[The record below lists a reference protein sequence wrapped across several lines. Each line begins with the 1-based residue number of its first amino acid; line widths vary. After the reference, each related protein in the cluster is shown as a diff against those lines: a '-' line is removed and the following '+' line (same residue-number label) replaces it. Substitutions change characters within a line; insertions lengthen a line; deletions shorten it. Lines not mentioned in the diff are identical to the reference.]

1 MENTKIQWAHHTF
14 NPWRGCVKVA
24 EGCAHCYAAD
34 QAQRNPRILGQWGAG
49 GTRVVASEDQW
60 RKPSMWAIAAR
71 EAGERHRV
79 FCGSM
84 CDVFELW
91 DGWMVDVRGAPLN
104 DAECWRGSGRV
115 RSLTMTDVRDRV
127 ARTIRNTA
135 DGLDWLLLTKR
146 PQNARQMLEDSGLW
160 STQSN
165 LWVGASA
172 ANQQEADEAWYA
184 LQEVTQ
190 AAVRFLSLEPLV
202 GPIDLHDVWRNA
214 MLPDWVIVGGES
226 GPNARPC
233 YLEWLDRVVTRCREA
248 SVPVFV
254 KQTGKVAVTR
264 DARPY
269 GLPPSRWEPWGNESY
284 EGQLVT
290 RDPKGGDPAEWPQTV
305 SWPRAF
311 PQVTR

>member
-14 NPWRGCVKVA
+14 NPWRGCAKVA
-24 EGCAHCYAAD
+24 AGCANCYAAD
-34 QAQRNPRILGQWGAG
+34 QARRNPRILGQWGAG

-60 RKPSMWAIAAR
+60 RKPSRWASAAR
-71 EAGERHRV
+71 DAGERHRV

-84 CDVFELW
+84 CDIFEAW
-91 DGWMVDVRGAPLN
+91 DGPIIDAAGEPIRDASRWWGAFDSRPLTADDVRYRVVNEVLATNGA
-104 DAECWRGSGRV
+104 
-115 RSLTMTDVRDRV
+115 
-127 ARTIRNTA
+127 
-135 DGLDWLLLTKR
+135 LDWLMLTKR
-146 PQNARQMLEDSGLW
+146 PQNARHMLEAVGLCGETW
-160 STQSN
+160 N

-202 GPIDLHDVWRNA
+202 GPIDLRDVWRNSQV
-214 MLPDWVIVGGES
+214 PDWVIVGGES
-226 GPNARPC
+226 GPNSRPC
-233 YLEWLDRVVTRCREA
+233 YLEWLDLVVARCREA

-269 GLPPSRWEPWGNESY
+269 GLPPARWGPWGNESR

-290 RDPKGGDPAEWPQTV
+290 RDTKGGDPAEWPQTV

-311 PQVTR
+311 PKGGA